1 MPSAPTCASQARPG
15 SSGPRTSRTK
25 DDSFSRAREPLVA
38 PRGELAP
45 TYEGQE
51 IDSTDTCTPG
61 RSWSQLV
68 RSRLSRSAKSLLE
81 PRVVAYG
88 GEVIIS
94 ARVLAE
100 PREQLDGPPEVGK
113 RVVAGVP
120 RERCEARVVVMQ
132 ARVIRH
138 VLEAAAD
145 RFEGVG
151 VTLFAVGRHRLS
163 VERPRLT
170 PVDPLIR
177 LAGCGADSEDGSVSG
192 RLPPRLRP
200 DEHERSRRRVDRL
213 AVDHEG
219 RLPVEDDVQL
229 LLARPRLVVLVDQR
243 AVLAGRV
250 GVDSECVDP
259 EVLAHR
265 DICAEPLDVVE
276 VRNLPRRV
284 FTHP

>member
-100 PREQLDGPPEVGK
+100 PREQLDGPPEVGE
-113 RVVAGVP
+113 RIVAGFA

-132 ARVIRH
+132 ARVVGH
-138 VLEAAAD
+138 LLEGSPD
-145 RFEGVG
+145 RFDRVG
-151 VTLFAVGRHRLS
+151 VALFAVGLHGL
-163 VERPRLT
+163 VMERPRLT
-170 PVDPLIR
+170 PVDPLVR
-177 LAGCGADSEDGSVSG
+177 LAGCGADGKDGSVPG
-192 RLPPRLRP
+192 RLPP
-200 DEHERSRRRVDRL
+200 
-213 AVDHEG
+213 
-219 RLPVEDDVQL
+219 
-229 LLARPRLVVLVDQR
+229 
-243 AVLAGRV
+243 
-250 GVDSECVDP
+250 
-259 EVLAHR
+259 
-265 DICAEPLDVVE
+265 
-276 VRNLPRRV
+276 
-284 FTHP
+284 